1 MPRINLLPWREA
13 LRKKRQK
20 DFVTHAGLALI
31 GAASIVLLAHVTVQG
46 QIDHQIERNTYL
58 GKVITDLDKK
68 IEEIKTLKKKRDD
81 LVARMG
87 AIEKLQSTRS
97 LIVKLFEELARTT
110 PEGIVLTNVSMGEGA
125 STVKINGFSDT
136 TARVAEYLR
145 GLNKSDLLDNAEIIG
160 EGILAKD
167 STAAGKSATPKK
179 TQAGFDGKFAFSIN
193 AIITPTATMT
203 DAESSSESSK
213 P

>member
-31 GAASIVLLAHVTVQG
+31 GAASIALLAHMTVQG
-46 QIDHQIERNTYL
+46 QIEHQIQRNTYL
-58 GKVITDLDKK
+58 EGVVADLDKK
-68 IEEIKTLKKKRDD
+68 IEEIQSLKKKRDD

-125 STVKINGFSDT
+125 SAVVINGFSDT

-145 GLNKSDLLDNAEIIG
+145 SLNKSGLLNNAEIIG

-167 STAAGKSATPKK
+167 VTAAGAPKSQK
-179 TQAGFDGKFAFSIN
+179 QIHAGFDGKFAFSIT
-193 AIITPTATMT
+193 AMVTPTASTL
-203 DAESSSESSK
+203 DAEGRSESTK

>member
-31 GAASIVLLAHVTVQG
+31 GAASIALLAHVAVQG
-46 QIDHQIERNTYL
+46 QINLQIERNTYL
-58 GKVITDLDKK
+58 KGVATNLDKK
-68 IEEIKTLKKKRDD
+68 IEEIQSLKKQRDA

-110 PEGIVLTNVSMGEGA
+110 PEGIVLTNVSMGQEA
-125 STVKINGFSDT
+125 STVQINGFSDT

-145 GLNKSDLLDNAEIIG
+145 SLNKSSLLDDAEIIG
-160 EGILAKD
+160 EGILAQKP
-167 STAAGKSATPKK
+167 TATGGNATQKRAQ
-179 TQAGFDGKFAFSIN
+179 TSFDGKFAFSIK
-193 AIITPTATMT
+193 AIVTPSATTT
-203 DAESSSESSK
+203 DAEGSSESSK

>member
-31 GAASIVLLAHVTVQG
+31 GAASIALLAHMTVQG
-46 QIDHQIERNTYL
+46 QIEHQIERNTYL
-58 GKVITDLDKK
+58 EGVVADLDKK
-68 IEEIKTLKKKRDD
+68 IEEIQSLKKKRDD

-125 STVKINGFSDT
+125 S
-136 TARVAEYLR
+136 
-145 GLNKSDLLDNAEIIG
+145 
-160 EGILAKD
+160 
-167 STAAGKSATPKK
+167 AAGDCASAPPPSRISTPSATGRSA
-179 TQAGFDGKFAFSIN
+179 AGRGAWRERRREEESGG
-193 AIITPTATMT
+193 TCTA
-203 DAESSSESSK
+203 E
-213 P
+213 

>member
-20 DFVTHAGLALI
+20 DFVTHAGLAFI
-31 GAASIVLLAHVTVQG
+31 GAASIALLAHVTVQG
-46 QIDHQIERNTYL
+46 QVNLQIERNTYL
-58 GKVITDLDKK
+58 KGVVTNLDKK
-68 IEEIKTLKKKRDD
+68 IEEIQSLKKQRDA

-97 LIVKLFEELARTT
+97 LIVRLFEELARTT
-110 PEGIVLTNVSMGEGA
+110 PEGIVLTNVSMGEEA
-125 STVKINGFSDT
+125 STVQISGFSDT

-145 GLNKSDLLDNAEIIG
+145 SLNKSGLLDSAEIIG

-167 STAAGKSATPKK
+167 STAAGKSAIPKK
-179 TQAGFDGKFAFSIN
+179 TQTGFDGKFAFSIK
-193 AIITPTATMT
+193 AIVTPSATTT
-203 DAESSSESSK
+203 DVEGSSESSK

>member
-20 DFVTHAGLALI
+20 DFITQAGLALI
-31 GAASIVLLAHVTVQG
+31 GAASIALLVHVAVQG
-46 QIDHQIERNTYL
+46 QVDNQVARNAYL
-58 GKVITDLDKK
+58 EKTIVDLDKK
-68 IEEIKTLKKKRDD
+68 IEEIKALKKKRDD

-87 AIEKLQSTRS
+87 AIEKLQATRG
-97 LIVKLFEELARTT
+97 LTVMLFDELARTT
-110 PEGIVLTNVSMGEGA
+110 PEGIVLTKVSMGDDA
-125 STVKINGFSDT
+125 STVQINGFSDT

-145 GLNKSDLLDNAEIIG
+145 NINKSGLFASAEIIG

-167 STAAGKSATPKK
+167 AKATGGQPSKK
-179 TQAGFDGKFAFSIN
+179 AGFDGKFAFSIN
-193 AIITPTATMT
+193 AIITPPVTTT
-203 DAESSSESSK
+203 DAEGSSEQSK

>member
-20 DFVTHAGLALI
+20 DFVTQAGLALI
-31 GAASIVLLAHVTVQG
+31 GAASIALLVHVTVQG
-46 QIDHQIERNTYL
+46 QIDHQIQRNAYL
-58 GKVITDLDKK
+58 EKTIVDLDKK
-68 IEEIKTLKKKRDD
+68 IQEIKALKQKRDD

-87 AIEKLQSTRS
+87 AIEKLQATRS
-97 LIVKLFEELARTT
+97 LIVMLFDELARTT
-110 PEGIVLTNVSMGEGA
+110 PEGIVLTNVSMGETA

-145 GLNKSDLLDNAEIIG
+145 ALNKSGLLDNAEIIG

-167 STAAGKSATPKK
+167 AKAAGNQDSKK
-179 TQAGFDGKFAFSIN
+179 GGFDGKFAFSIN
-193 AIITPTATMT
+193 AIVTPPVTKI
-203 DAESSSESSK
+203 DAEGSSEHSK

>member
-20 DFVTHAGLALI
+20 DFVTQAGIALI
-31 GAASIVLLAHVTVQG
+31 GAASIALLVHVTLQG

-58 GKVITDLDKK
+58 EKTIVELDKK
-68 IEEIKTLKKKRDD
+68 IEEIKALKKKRDD

-97 LIVKLFEELARTT
+97 LIVRLFDELARTT
-110 PEGIVLTNVSMGEGA
+110 PEGIVLTKVSMGDTTTA
-125 STVKINGFSDT
+125 VQIDGFSDT

-145 GLNKSDLLDNAEIIG
+145 NINKSGLFTDAEIIG
-160 EGILAKD
+160 QGILANDTK
-167 STAAGKSATPKK
+167 AGGK
-179 TQAGFDGKFAFSIN
+179 QAQNKGGFDGKYAFSVK
-193 AIITPTATMT
+193 ATIIPPVTNIE
-203 DAESSSESSK
+203 AESRSEQSK

>member
-20 DFVTHAGLALI
+20 DFVTQAGLVLV
-31 GAASIVLLAHVTVQG
+31 GAASIALFAHIAVQG
-46 QIDHQIERNTYL
+46 QIDHQIQRNTYL
-58 GKVITDLDKK
+58 ESVIADLDKK
-68 IEEIKTLKKKRDD
+68 IHEIQTLKKQRDN
-81 LVARMG
+81 LIARMS

-110 PEGIVLTNVSMGEGA
+110 AEGIVLPNAAMSDDAT
-125 STVKINGFSDT
+125 TVKINGFSDT

-145 GLNKSDLLDNAEIIG
+145 NLNKSGLLDNAEIIG
-160 EGILAKD
+160 QGILAQD
-167 STAAGKSATPKK
+167 MTPGG
-179 TQAGFDGKFAFSIN
+179 QAKQRPAQSVFDGKFAFSIN
-193 AIITPTATMT
+193 AIITPPKTIS
-203 DAESSSESSK
+203 DAEGSSESSK

>member
-20 DFVTHAGLALI
+20 DFITHAGLALI
-31 GAASIVLLAHVTVQG
+31 GAASIALLVHVAIQG

-58 GKVITDLDKK
+58 EKTIVDLDKK
-68 IEEIKTLKKKRDD
+68 IEEIKALKKKRED
-81 LVARMG
+81 LVARMD
-87 AIEKLQSTRS
+87 AIEKLQATRS
-97 LIVKLFEELARTT
+97 LIVMLFDELARTT
-110 PEGIVLTNVSMGEGA
+110 PEGIVLTKVSMGEGA
-125 STVKINGFSDT
+125 ATVQINGFSDT

-145 GLNKSDLLDNAEIIG
+145 NINKSGLLANAEIIG

-167 STAAGKSATPKK
+167 AKAGGGQPSKK
-179 TQAGFDGKFAFSIN
+179 AGFDGEFAFSIN
-193 AIITPTATMT
+193 AIVTPPVTKT
-203 DAESSSESSK
+203 DAEGSSEQSK